1 MITTFNQLPTNQITK
16 EVLKQR
22 IELARA
28 NKRTIEAYEELAK
41 QRKRIKELEEEL
53 DQTLLKLNNV
63 IQINFKLK
71 N

>member
-1 MITTFNQLPTNQITK
+1 MITTFNQLPTNQITT

-28 NKRTIEAYEELAK
+28 NKRTIEAYEELEK
-41 QRKRIKELEEEL
+41 QRKRIEELEAEL

-63 IQINFKLK
+63 IQTNFKLK

>member
-1 MITTFNQLPTNQITK
+1 MITFNQLPTNQITT

-28 NKRTIEAYEELAK
+28 NKRTIEAYEELEK
-41 QRKRIKELEEEL
+41 QRKRIEELEAEL

-63 IQINFKLK
+63 IQTNFKLK

>member
-1 MITTFNQLPTNQITK
+1 MITT

>member
-1 MITTFNQLPTNQITK
+1 MITT

-28 NKRTIEAYEELAK
+28 NKKTIEAYEELEK
-41 QRKRIKELEEEL
+41 KRKRIEELEEEL

-63 IQINFKLK
+63 IQINYKLK

>member
-1 MITTFNQLPTNQITK
+1 MITFNQLPTNQITK

-28 NKRTIEAYEELAK
+28 NKRTIEAYEELEK
-41 QRKRIKELEEEL
+41 QRKRIEELEAEL

-63 IQINFKLK
+63 IQTNFKLK